1 MANAPKDTVY
11 IDVDDEIT
19 AIIDKV
25 KSSDKKIVALVL
37 PKRAAVL
44 QSIVNMKLLKRT
56 TDDAKKNL
64 VLITSETGL
73 LPLAGAVGIHVAKT
87 LQSKPAIPAAP
98 KTADSPIDVDQDD
111 IDDVELDK
119 AKPVGEL
126 ADDET
131 IEVDNDEPE
140 EVAAGTAA
148 VKKASGKKRIKIPN
162 FDKFRVKIVLGVL
175 ALVLLI
181 VGWIFAFMIL
191 PKATVT
197 VKTDAQS
204 IDADLEL
211 TASPAATELNEAEGI
226 VPALSKE
233 LRKTETEK
241 VPATGQQDK
250 GTKAAGSMEVF
261 NCTDNEV
268 TVPAGTIFINNGLG
282 FVTDKNIEVP
292 ASDFFSNGTCKKNT
306 SADVDVT
313 STQPGDKYNLSA
325 DREYTSNFSSTLS
338 GIGSAMTGGTSK
350 IVKVVAQKDIDDAKQ
365 KIADRSSTVKDELQG
380 DLDETGYLGL
390 QDTFAAGAPAVTS
403 SPNVNEEGGEVTVTV
418 AITYTMLGIKKDDLK
433 KLIEKS
439 IEGKIDK
446 SKQVILDDGL
456 ADAAIGIIEKRP
468 NGEVR
473 LTLSTTVLAG
483 AQQDENAIK
492 QEIAGKKKSLT
503 LSAIKS
509 RPGVTDAEVR
519 YSPFWVSSTPKKTSK
534 ITVIFEQNASND
546 ADKND

>member
-338 GIGSAMTGGTSK
+338 GIGSSMTGGTSK